1 VETETVQ
8 KPEASEFMK
17 AFFGSER
24 RWKPKDLKQLLRLG
38 PPSDNAT
45 KEELKRILQ
54 NEFSTLGDD
63 AQKADGPKLDERL
76 RGYRLERLL
85 FKLFFLE
92 GLNPHPSFE
101 RRPKKRNFQE
111 SYDTISEKDED
122 ANDDDEAKDGRG
134 RKAGSEQIDGF
145 FELDDRFFLLEA
157 KWTKDPI
164 PASALYTFRGA
175 VEGRLGG
182 TVGLF
187 VSVGDFADDA
197 EYALMWGKEICMLL
211 ANESDIACALE
222 PGNSFTEMIRMKLRE
237 AARLGEIYT
246 SYREHVDRDK

>member
-1 VETETVQ
+1 
-8 KPEASEFMK
+8 MK

-101 RRPKKRNFQE
+101 RRPKKHAISKNPATRSAKKMRTPTMMMRLRTAEGAKQE
-111 SYDTISEKDED
+111 ASRSM
-122 ANDDDEAKDGRG
+122 ASSNWM
-134 RKAGSEQIDGF
+134 IDF
-145 FELDDRFFLLEA
+145 FCWKPNGPKTLSQRPPFTPFA
-157 KWTKDPI
+157 
-164 PASALYTFRGA
+164 
-175 VEGRLGG
+175 GRL
-182 TVGLF
+182 
-187 VSVGDFADDA
+187 
-197 EYALMWGKEICMLL
+197 K
-211 ANESDIACALE
+211 
-222 PGNSFTEMIRMKLRE
+222 
-237 AARLGEIYT
+237 AALGEPSVCLSPWVT
-246 SYREHVDRDK
+246 LPMTPNMP